1 MKKYNT
7 NLIDKNDL
15 SSVRREY
22 KKSRFVFIIKNVLF
36 LFLIGFLSTILAL
49 SVIASSSKS
58 NLAKTIQKN
67 SLIKQISS
75 LISSDFRKLKGELEM
90 RTNVLI
96 LGMGGEGHDGPLLTD
111 TIILL
116 SYNYSNNEIFM
127 TSIPRDLIVKTENGM
142 YKKIN
147 HLYSIGEANKKD
159 GGLEYTKT
167 NIESNIGIPIH
178 YAVSVDFY
186 GFKEIV
192 DALGGVDVNI
202 DNSFIDY
209 QYPTKNHKVQT
220 IQFTKGLHHL
230 SGEEAL
236 QYSRSRHGIVIDG
249 EGFEGSDYA
258 RSQRQMKII
267 NSVKDRVLSFSTITN
282 PTKISKLFKILNE
295 YIETDVESWEAIR
308 FVDILKQIDKTKIYN
323 KIINDAPDNLLV
335 STTSTYDGAWILIPK
350 NGNYGI
356 VQDFFNNLFENQRTQ
371 NNTQQNNQENAI
383 IYVLNGTKQTGLAN
397 KKAGI
402 LEMQGL
408 KIAKVENAPTQNSTS
423 TIIYDLSENKFP
435 QTLKKIQE
443 KISGIRT
450 NTLPENLKDYLI
462 EGNLDFIILLGNDQ
476 K

>member
-1 MKKYNT
+1 MKKNNINFT
-7 NLIDKNDL
+7 DGNDL
-15 SSVRREY
+15 NDARRQYE
-22 KKSRFVFIIKNVLF
+22 KSRLMFIIKNVLF
-36 LFLIGFLSTILAL
+36 LFLIGFLSTILLL

-58 NLAKTIQKN
+58 NFAKTIQKN

-75 LISSDFRKLKGELEM
+75 LISSDFRKLKGESDD

-116 SYNYSNNEIFM
+116 SYNYSKNEVFM
-127 TSIPRDLIVKTENGM
+127 VSIPRDLVIKTEDGM

-147 HLYSIGEANKKD
+147 NLYSIGENIKK
-159 GGLEYTKT
+159 GYGLEYTEK
-167 NIESNIGIPIH
+167 NIENNIGIPIH
-178 YAVSVDFY
+178 YGVSVDFY

-192 DALGGVDVNI
+192 DALGGVDVTI

-209 QYPTKNHKVQT
+209 QYPTENHKIQT
-220 IQFTKGLHHL
+220 IKFTKGPHHL

-236 QYSRSRHGIVIDG
+236 QYSRSRHGIVVDG

-267 NSVKDRVLSFSTITN
+267 NSVKDKVLSFSTITN

-295 YIETDVESWEAIR
+295 YIKTDVETWEAIR
-308 FVDILKQIDKTKIYN
+308 FVDILKQIDKNKIYN
-323 KIINDAPDNLLV
+323 KVINDAPDNLLV

-356 VQDFFNNLFENQRTQ
+356 VQDFFDNLFENQNTQ
-371 NNTQQNNQENAI
+371 SNVQQNNEENAI
-383 IYVLNGTKQTGLAN
+383 IYILNGTEQTGLAN

-402 LEMQGL
+402 LQIQGL
-408 KIAKVENAPTQNSTS
+408 NIVKTENAPTQNSTS
-423 TIIYDLSENKFP
+423 TIIYDLSKNKFP

-450 NTLPENLKDYLI
+450 SVLPENLKDYLI
-462 EGNLDFIILLGNDQ
+462 DGKVDFIILLGNDQ